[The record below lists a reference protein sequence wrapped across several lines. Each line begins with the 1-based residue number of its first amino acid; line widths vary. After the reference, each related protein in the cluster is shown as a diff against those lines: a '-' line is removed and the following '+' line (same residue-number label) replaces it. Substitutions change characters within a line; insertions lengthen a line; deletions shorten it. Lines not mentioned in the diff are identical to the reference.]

1 MDKPSNMAVIRNR
14 IKKAQPGTVYV
25 AVDFVNI
32 SDKTNINAYLAVLA
46 EEGVLHRVLRGAYYK
61 PNYNE
66 FLQEYVAP
74 DSDKVAQAIA
84 RNYGWTIVP
93 SGDTALNML
102 GLSTQV
108 PTIYVYAS
116 DGAYKEYEVNNTTI
130 RFKRTTNSDLA
141 KLTYKT
147 ALVVQAF
154 KALGKEHIDNAVI
167 TQLQRI
173 LSTEEKS
180 KMLTE
185 SKTVTA
191 WIYDC
196 IKKICFEEIV
206 R

>member
-1 MDKPSNMAVIRNR
+1 MDKPSNLTVIRNR
-14 IKKAQPGTVYV
+14 IKKAQPGTIYV

-32 SDKTNINAYLAVLA
+32 SDKANINAYLAVLA
-46 EEGVLHRVLRGAYYK
+46 EEGVLFRVLRGVYYK

-66 FLQEYVAP
+66 LLQEHVAP
-74 DSDKVAQAIA
+74 DTNKVAQAIA

-108 PTIYVYAS
+108 PSVYIYAS

-130 RFKRTTNSDLA
+130 QLKRTTNRDLA

-147 ALVVQAF
+147 ALVVQAL
-154 KALGKEHIDNAVI
+154 KALGKDNINNTIIA
-167 TQLQRI
+167 QLKRI
-173 LSTEEKS
+173 LTAEEKS
-180 KMLTE
+180 KTLTE
-185 SKTVTA
+185 AKTVTA

-196 IKKICFEEIV
+196 IKKICASGNL
-206 R
+206 